1 MSAKTKARRLAAV
14 LFTDIVGYTAL
25 MQADEARAV
34 ALRSRHR
41 AVFTEQHERY
51 HGEILQYFGDG
62 TLSVFQSAVE
72 AVECAIAMQ
81 QAFRMGEPLPLRIG
95 LHLGDIVFDGTDI
108 YGDGVNVASRI
119 ESMGVAGSILL
130 SGHLNRELA
139 SHPHLTTRSL
149 GHFEF
154 KNVTHPVE
162 VFAVANENIV
172 VPARAELKGKQ
183 TTPTKSIAVLPFANR
198 SADPDNEY
206 LSDGMTEEIINALS
220 RVEGLRVTS
229 RTSSFFFKD
238 KNLPLTDIGRELNVA
253 TILEGSIRLAGNRM
267 RISTQLIDVVEDTP
281 FWTET
286 FDRSLD
292 DIFAVQ
298 DEISLLIAERLR
310 EQLGHLDI
318 GEHLVEA
325 PNVPVAAYKQYL
337 QARYYIL
344 KMSKAEI
351 DRGLSILAEV
361 LAEHPHFALA
371 HLAVHLG
378 YTLLGT
384 IGLMPAG
391 EAFERGQPH
400 LDRAIELDPDLP
412 ECQLSLSW
420 ISFLQEWDLAKTYRH
435 LNRAREIRPIVDYYQ
450 SMATVLLAENKVQ
463 AALNYLETAFQ
474 IDPFS
479 EINYHLRGFAYYVAE
494 DFDRAVENFDRG
506 IDLKANFSISTLYRG
521 QALIAQ
527 GRAAA
532 ALASFEALPEDE
544 PGDILK
550 LGGTT
555 LAAAALGE
563 TERAQAGIAQ
573 LEALIPTELME
584 RALNLLILCAAVQ
597 GDTQAT
603 LAYVEQAL
611 AHRLPLLVYLPTEP
625 LLKPLREEPRFREL
639 TQQIIG
645 QETDIDLT
653 PRKYQQALFTPEELA
668 KQHKRLA
675 QWMDTKR
682 PFLDPNLTLPDLA
695 AALNLPP
702 NHLSQ
707 LLNEGFGQNFAEFVN
722 TYRLEHFKE
731 QLADPANAHLTLLG
745 LAFDSGFGS
754 KTVFNTF
761 FKKKMGMTPGKYAK
775 GGRREI

>member
-1 MSAKTKARRLAAV
+1 MPDARPTRRLAAV

-34 ALRSRHR
+34 AVRDRHR
-41 AVFTEQHERY
+41 SVFTAQHDRY

-81 QAFRMGEPLPLRIG
+81 RAFQTGEPLPLRMG

-108 YGDGVNVASRI
+108 YGDGVNLAARI
-119 ESMGVAGSILL
+119 ESLSVAGAILV
-130 SGHLNRELA
+130 SDHFNRELS
-139 SHPHLTTRSL
+139 SHPHLATQSL
-149 GHFEF
+149 GQFEL
-154 KNVTHPVE
+154 KNVARPVE
-162 VFAVANENIV
+162 IFAVAHEGIL
-172 VPARAELKGKQ
+172 VPDRAKLRGKGQ
-183 TTPTKSIAVLPFANR
+183 PQTKSLAVLPFINR
-198 SADPDNEY
+198 SPDPDNEY
-206 LSDGMTEEIINALS
+206 FSDGMTEEIINALS
-220 RVEGLRVTS
+220 RVEGLKVTS
-229 RTSSFFFKD
+229 RTSSFYFKN
-238 KNLPLTDIGRELNVA
+238 KKLPLAQIGQELNVA
-253 TILEGSIRLAGNRM
+253 TVLEGSVRLAGNRM
-267 RISTQLIDVVEDTP
+267 RITAQLIDVVEDTP
-281 FWTET
+281 FWSET

-318 GEHLVEA
+318 EEHLVEA
-325 PNVPVAAYKQYL
+325 PGVPVAAYKQYL

-351 DRGLSILAEV
+351 DRGLSILEEV
-361 LAEHPHFALA
+361 LAEQPNFALA

-400 LDRAIELDPDLP
+400 LDRAIELNPDLP

-435 LNRAREIRPIVDYYQ
+435 LNRSREIRPIVDYYQ
-450 SMATVLLAENKVQ
+450 SMATVLIAENKIQ
-463 AALNYLETAFQ
+463 AALNNLETAFQ

-479 EINYHLRGFAYYVAE
+479 EINYHLRGFAYYVAG
-494 DFDRAVENFDRG
+494 DFDRAIENFDRG
-506 IDLKANFSISTLYRG
+506 IELKANFSISTLYRG

-532 ALASFEALPEDE
+532 ALASFEALPDDE

-563 TERAQAGIAQ
+563 TERARTGIAR

-584 RALNLLILCAAVQ
+584 RALNLLILCAAVRH
-597 GDTQAT
+597 DAKAT
-603 LAYVEQAL
+603 LDYIEQAL
-611 AHRLPLLVYLPTEP
+611 EHRLPLLVYLPTEP
-625 LLKPLREEPRFREL
+625 LLIPLREEPRFREL
-639 TQQIIG
+639 MQRILG
-645 QETDIDLT
+645 QETDIDLS
-653 PRKYQQALFTPEELA
+653 PRKYQQALFTPEELD
-668 KQHKRLA
+668 QQRERLA
-675 QWMDTKR
+675 QWMDTEQ
-682 PFLDPNLTLPDLA
+682 PFLDPNLTLRDLA
-695 AALNLPP
+695 AGLDLPP

-775 GGRREI
+775 GGG